1 MLCSN
6 LMWSY
11 GKLGTTH
18 EALMEALDQRTL
30 QLLPS
35 LQPQSVV
42 RPPFM
47 RVSGSMAVAG
57 HEPGLGRVWLHLSA
71 SGYEDY
77 SIRAVYNMAA
87 SLYSVQYTPRLSPP
101 STACSPCLRVVV
113 LLHVPDLRITLF
125 NLAALLIGLESS
137 RQCRHA
143 SITLKLPQAPLLT
156 YDHSPAGCF
165 RTSSQLLRQAGSPQ
179 SDQ

>member
-42 RPPFM
+42 RPSRSS
-47 RVSGSMAVAG
+47 RVFQARWLWLVMS
-57 HEPGLGRVWLHLSA
+57 LGWEGCGCICQHAAMNATASVHCTTWLHLC
-71 SGYEDY
+71 
-77 SIRAVYNMAA
+77 
-87 SLYSVQYTPRLSPP
+87 TPRLSPP
-101 STACSPCLRVVV
+101 STACGPCLRVVV
-113 LLHVPDLRITLF
+113 LLHVPDLRITLY
-125 NLAALLIGLESS
+125 NLAALLIGLGFS

-143 SITLKLPQAPLLT
+143 SITLKLPQAPLST
-156 YDHSPAGCF
+156 YYHSPAGCF
-165 RTSSQLLRQAGSPQ
+165 CTCSQLLRQAGSPQ
-179 SDQ
+179 SEQ